1 MNKDELLEISK
12 NFFGSVFQVENVSE
26 KIRNLTYREVKKV
39 FSAHDLRDLDCIVYP
54 YEVLFTLIFLASLA
68 GCKTKDDI
76 FNFWKFNKQHLE
88 KFFPELYGCIPSTS
102 TITRARNLIAAN
114 VMQEKMTAIFG
125 ELYNKIKV
133 KQNAISAAHTNIAQ
147 QSLAMRDVLGCD
159 GQEMKATARRLPND
173 ERQTAF

>member
-39 FSAHDLRDLDCIVYP
+39 FSAHDPRDLDCIIYP

-76 FNFWKFNKQHLE
+76 FNFGN
-88 KFFPELYGCIPSTS
+88 STS
-102 TITRARNLIAAN
+102 NTSRNFFLNFMVVYQAPQLL
-114 VMQEKMTAIFG
+114 QERVI
-125 ELYNKIKV
+125 
-133 KQNAISAAHTNIAQ
+133 
-147 QSLAMRDVLGCD
+147 
-159 GQEMKATARRLPND
+159 
-173 ERQTAF
+173 

>member
-12 NFFGSVFQVENVSE
+12 NFFGFVFQVENVSE

-39 FSAHDLRDLDCIVYP
+39 FSAHDPRDLDCIIYP

-102 TITRARNLIAAN
+102 TIT
-114 VMQEKMTAIFG
+114 
-125 ELYNKIKV
+125 
-133 KQNAISAAHTNIAQ
+133 
-147 QSLAMRDVLGCD
+147 
-159 GQEMKATARRLPND
+159 
-173 ERQTAF
+173 